1 MFNFVY
7 FIFVYVFVLLYFFGK
22 VLVIWGGSEKWTR
35 TIENLMSRIYPFF
48 SWSKYPHFGLKD
60 LRWDRFVSESTTLGW
75 VMRLNRTVGVTK
87 LVVEW
92 RRPWTHLLKLYFLL
106 KENIYLFR
114 PIKLIIMSLSG
125 IFKCFSEEMKVWN
138 SLQSVMKT
146 HCSNVVMQDKGWT
159 Y

>member
-92 RRPWTHLLKLYFLL
+92 RRPWTLFK
-106 KENIYLFR
+106 NIYL
-114 PIKLIIMSLSG
+114 IKRKHLLLGLLSWLLSLCRAFLNVLFGRNGG
-125 IFKCFSEEMKVWN
+125 IHYRVSLD
-138 SLQSVMKT
+138 SLQ
-146 HCSNVVMQDKGWT
+146 
-159 Y
+159 